1 MITYLHKCTADIELK
16 KINLKPG
23 VDTPTY
29 VKYFFFP
36 HIQNQ
41 DSQTTTTSRWA
52 NIVLPAKLQTGH
64 FFGLDQI

>member
-1 MITYLHKCTADIELK
+1 VLVVKITNYDTCILVTVITYLHKCTADIELK

-41 DSQTTTTSRWA
+41 DSQTTTTSR
-52 NIVLPAKLQTGH
+52 
-64 FFGLDQI
+64 